1 MKVIKK
7 LTVFLLLV
15 ACAISFCG
23 CTFLDISY
31 TARERRHYLDKS
43 NFVSVTAV
51 CVSSDYYS
59 YPSKTHYYAIDF
71 KEAEYETTDGTRF
84 QNVTFRVDQESTKI
98 LEEHDIQNKLTPGTI
113 FTCISAPIYLTN
125 SYDCPIVALE
135 IDGEVLLDFDTG
147 YKNLM
152 ETYGVRITDDYEY
165 TEPDTND
172 EPSLLDKIAYDIWQG
187 FLKDAL
193 DSYLEDMLADA
204 TAD

>member
-1 MKVIKK
+1 
-7 LTVFLLLV
+7 
-15 ACAISFCG
+15 
-23 CTFLDISY
+23 
-31 TARERRHYLDKS
+31 
-43 NFVSVTAV
+43 VSVTAV
-51 CVSSDYYS
+51 CDSSGFFS
-59 YPSKTHYYAIDF
+59 HPSETHYYYINFSNA
-71 KEAEYETTDGTRF
+71 KAEYTSENSRKF
-84 QNVTFRVDQESTKI
+84 QNSSFRVDRESAEI
-98 LEEHDIQNKLTPGTI
+98 LKENGIEEKLTPGTT

-125 SYDCPIVALE
+125 NYVCPIVALE

-187 FLKDAL
+187 FLKDAI
-193 DSYLEDMLADA
+193 DSFFEDMLTDA

>member
-1 MKVIKK
+1 MLI
-7 LTVFLLLV
+7 
-15 ACAISFCG
+15 ACAISFCS

-51 CVSSDYYS
+51 CVSSSYYTN
-59 YPSKTHYYAIDF
+59 PSESHTYCINISN
-71 KEAEYETTDGTRF
+71 AEYDTTNMPTEGSRF
-84 QNVTFRVDQESTKI
+84 QDVTFRVDRESMKV
-98 LEEHDIQNKLTPGTI
+98 LEEHDIHNKLKPGTT
-113 FTCISAPIYLTN
+113 FTFMSAPIYLSD

-187 FLKDAL
+187 FLKDAI
-193 DSYLEDMLADA
+193 DSFFEDMLADA